1 MLCSLHITALSCTTV
16 HIVHIWNCLPDV
28 AKSSTT
34 LAQFRARLNSIK
46 FTGCQCTNCIRF
58 YPFLHFYSVS
68 FEWCRVCRVPL
79 YELYFPTEI
88 FNIRTNFPQGY
99 FIFYSEFILANIV
112 ILSSNVNYI

>member
-58 YPFLHFYSVS
+58 YPFLHFYSRLNGVEFAGCQFMNFIS
-68 FEWCRVCRVPL
+68 QLKSLMLGLTSLRDI
-79 YELYFPTEI
+79 LYF
-88 FNIRTNFPQGY
+88 
-99 FIFYSEFILANIV
+99 ILN
-112 ILSSNVNYI
+112 LS